1 MKYKIKT
8 KTSLNKASVWCSL
21 RIFNRDTLFQPI
33 NQIQLHS
40 ILIRF
45 PFTSWSNLL
54 SFTSVKFSCS
64 VVSFLLS
71 VIWWI
76 PHQPH
81 VCTCLDIRSSSFRG
95 LALVVQDQYS
105 WAHVLSTH
113 RTSNLCS
120 EGIGGLEQHAMGLVC
135 IRMECLRGSSNKGG
149 DFEEEGKVG
158 VSMAELHDGEPC
170 SWGKAYTW
178 VVE

>member
-81 VCTCLDIRSSSFRG
+81 VCTCLDIRSFLLSRISPGSTGSILLGTCIKHSPNLKF
-95 LALVVQDQYS
+95 
-105 WAHVLSTH
+105 VLWRH
-113 RTSNLCS
+113 RWTRAACHGACLHQNGVLKG
-120 EGIGGLEQHAMGLVC
+120 ELQQ
-135 IRMECLRGSSNKGG
+135 RWRLRGGR
-149 DFEEEGKVG
+149 
-158 VSMAELHDGEPC
+158 
-170 SWGKAYTW
+170 
-178 VVE
+178 